1 MLTGSLKFEVVPSIS
16 FTKTNQKKEQQ
27 KTSAHETT
35 ENIPRDPLLFEI
47 HLITSAKEVSK
58 AQA

>member
-1 MLTGSLKFEVVPSIS
+1 MFAGSSKFEVVPSIS
-16 FTKTNQKKEQQ
+16 FTKTNQKKEQ